1 METICVLILLA
12 FLIGGAFY
20 GLYHEVQH
28 MKAAVAKEQKQ
39 TQLYEALLQKLEEM

>member
-1 METICVLILLA
+1 METVGIIILFA
-12 FLIGGAFY
+12 FFIGGAFY

-39 TQLYEALLQKLEEM
+39 TALYESLLKKLEEM

>member
-1 METICVLILLA
+1 METFGVIILFA
-12 FLIGGAFY
+12 FLIGGTFY

-39 TQLYEALLQKLEEM
+39 TALYEALLKKLEEV